1 MNYLVALILEKARS
15 ITSMIC
21 LMTGIFPR
29 GDNEEELFIKWM
41 SDNNYYALVRSL
53 NENRDDFFYHV
64 LHSIKTTDDSLRLFF
79 SGGAGIGK
87 STVTNALYEALI
99 RYLNSIAGENP
110 DDVKVVKAAP
120 TGKAAFNIKG
130 NTLHSA
136 FKIPANRGFEYCA
149 LDSNSLNTIGARLK
163 KLETIFI
170 DKISMVR
177 SGMLT
182 S

>member
-1 MNYLVALILEKARS
+1 
-15 ITSMIC
+15 MIC
-21 LMTGIFPR
+21 LMTGIFLR
-29 GDNEEELFIKWM
+29 DDNEEELFIKRM
-41 SDNNYYALVRSL
+41 SDNNYYVFVRSL

-64 LHSIKTTDDSLRLFF
+64 LHSIKTRDDSLRLFL
-79 SGGAGIGK
+79 SGGAGVGK

-149 LDSNSLNTIGARLK
+149 LDSNSLNTIGAQLK